1 MGEYRWIENALY
13 GMLGAWVTDMPVPAV
28 QVHLDGQSLRHA
40 WHADLWADRLPVQA
54 GADPTG
60 LTVPSA
66 TSAALF
72 AVLDGHA
79 PATAPPAR
87 PGPRPRRSPAAV
99 REPCPGWPA
108 STGCC
113 FHAW

>member
-1 MGEYRWIENALY
+1 
-13 GMLGAWVTDMPVPAV
+13 MPVAAV

-40 WHADLWADRLPVQA
+40 WHADLWADRLPVYA

-72 AVLDGHA
+72 AVLDGH
-79 PATAPPAR
+79 PPADGR
-87 PGPRPRRSPAAV
+87 PGLDLAAGRGGAAAAV

-108 STGCC
+108 STGWC
-113 FHAW
+113 FPAW